1 MWMSVRP
8 RAAAVFLMTVFLL
21 AAAKLCAQEAVL
33 EDWIEEALRNNPEIR
48 ASQSGVEA
56 AKYRIPQAR
65 ALADPMFG
73 VGYQNEGFTRYTYG
87 EMEGAQWMFSAS
99 QSLPFPGKRSLKE
112 EMTEKDAQSLEAQ
125 HEALRLKTALRVREL
140 YFDLFFQHKGLAL
153 LQGKRALLSSIEDLA
168 LGRYAAGKAMQQ
180 EVLMAQ
186 TEKYM
191 LLEKEEMIR
200 QKILSLEALVASVL
214 GRREPGSVGVPALR
228 PPQGLEAD
236 REDLIGMAVERSPE
250 VRARGRMIEAADAR
264 LRMAGKEYY
273 PDFLVGANYFN
284 RSGDFQDMWSAT
296 IGINIP
302 IFYKSK
308 QDMAVLEA
316 KAGLNRAKQ
325 EADSLKLMIAAAI
338 RDNFS
343 MIRAAEKLMELYR
356 SGLIPKNTQDLELA
370 LSGYRTGSADASTA
384 VARLKGLLDY
394 ETLYWSQYA
403 EREKAVARIRAISG
417 EAEQERGGK

>member
-1 MWMSVRP
+1 MLTFGRS
-8 RAAAVFLMTVFLL
+8 RAAAIIVTVLLL
-21 AAAKLCAQEAVL
+21 AAAPLCAQVAVL
-33 EDWIEEALRNNPEIR
+33 EDWLAEALRNNPEIR

-56 AKYRIPQAR
+56 AKYRIPQSR
-65 ALADPMFG
+65 ALADPMVG

-99 QSLPFPGKRSLKE
+99 QALPFPGKRSLRE
-112 EMTEKDAQSLEAQ
+112 ETAERDAQGLEAQ

-140 YFDLFFQHKGLAL
+140 YFDLFFQHKSLAL
-153 LQGKRALLSSIEDLA
+153 LQEKRALLSSIEDLA
-168 LGRYAAGKAMQQ
+168 LGRYAAGKAIQQ

-200 QKILSLEALVASVL
+200 QKIRSFEAMTASVL
-214 GRREPGSVGVPALR
+214 GRGESASVGIPAVR
-228 PPQGLEAD
+228 PPQATEGNA
-236 REDLIGMAVERSPE
+236 EDLIGTAVERSPE
-250 VRARGRMIEAADAR
+250 IRARIRMIEAADAKLR
-264 LRMAGKEYY
+264 LAQKEYY
-273 PDFLVGANYFN
+273 PDFSIGANYFN

-316 KAGLNRAKQ
+316 KAAANRAKQ
-325 EADSLKLMIAAAI
+325 ETDSLKLVIAAAI

-343 MIRAAEKLMELYR
+343 MIRAAEKLMELYK
-356 SGLIPKNTQDLELA
+356 SGLIPKNAQDLEFA

-384 VARLKGLLDY
+384 VARLKGLRDY

-403 EREKAVARIRAISG
+403 EREKAVARIRAICG
-417 EAEQERGGK
+417 EPERGEK

>member
-1 MWMSVRP
+1 MWMSAKP
-8 RAAAVFLMTVFLL
+8 RAAAFLLTVFLL
-21 AAAKLCAQEAVL
+21 AAANVCAQEAVL
-33 EDWIEEALRNNPEIR
+33 DDWIAEALLNNPEIR
-48 ASQSGVEA
+48 ASQYAVEA
-56 AKYRIPQAR
+56 AKYRIPQSR
-65 ALADPMFG
+65 ALDDPMFG
-73 VGYQNEGFTRYTYG
+73 VGYQNEGFNRYTYG
-87 EMEGAQWMFSAS
+87 EMQGAQWMFSAS

-112 EMTEKDAQSLEAQ
+112 EMTERDSQGLEAQ
-125 HEALRLKTALRVREL
+125 HEALRLKTALRMREL
-140 YFDLFFQHKGLAL
+140 YFDLFFQHKSLAL
-153 LQGKRALLSSIEDLA
+153 LQEKRALLSSIEDLA

-200 QKILSLEALVASVL
+200 QKILTLEAMVASVL
-214 GRREPGSVGVPALR
+214 GRSAPGSIGVPALR
-228 PPQGLEAD
+228 PPQGLESD
-236 REDLIGMAVERSPE
+236 RDGLIGTAVERSPE
-250 VRARGRMIEAADAR
+250 IRARIRMIEAADAKLR
-264 LRMAGKEYY
+264 LAGKAYY
-273 PDFLVGANYFN
+273 PDFSVGASYFN

-325 EADSLKLMIAAAI
+325 EAESLKLMIGAAI
-338 RDNFS
+338 RDNLS
-343 MIRAAEKLMELYR
+343 MIRAAEKLMELYKN
-356 SGLIPKNTQDLELA
+356 GLIPKNAQDLEFA
-370 LSGYRTGSADASTA
+370 LSGYRTGGADASTA

-394 ETLYWSQYA
+394 ETLYWGQYS